1 MPPFI
6 VGGYDICMST
16 PDRDRLFR
24 TAARQ
29 AGHFTVAQAQEC
41 GFDRAQLRGPEKAGT
56 FARVYPGV
64 YRLVR
69 YPSPSYGEVMA
80 AWLAAGADEA
90 VVSHE
95 TALRLHGL
103 SRRPGREIHLTI
115 ARGAERSGEA
125 VLRSVKLHRARRR
138 WRPEEVVRWEGMALT
153 APARTIADAAE
164 TGLAAEEILAAIRAA
179 LEGGLATRKELTS
192 ALRGRSEKVMNL
204 LRRGIRQMSTGKASR
219 ES

>member
-1 MPPFI
+1 
-6 VGGYDICMST
+6 MST
-16 PDRDRLFR
+16 PDRDKLFR

-29 AGHFTVAQAQEC
+29 AGNFTVAQAQEC
-41 GFDRAQLRGPEKAGT
+41 GFDRAQLRGHEEAGT

-64 YRLVR
+64 YRLLR

-80 AWLAAGADEA
+80 AWLAAGGDGAEGA

-115 ARGAERSGEA
+115 ARSAERSGEA
-125 VLRSVKLHRARRR
+125 ALRAAKLHRARRR
-138 WRPEEVVRWEGMALT
+138 WRPDEVVRWEGMALT

-164 TGLAAEEILAAIRAA
+164 AGLAAEEILAAVRLA
-179 LEGGLATRKELTS
+179 LEGGLTIPKELT
-192 ALRGRSEKVMNL
+192 AAVRGRSEKVAKL
-204 LRRGIRQMSTGKASR
+204 VRRGIREASKGKSFR
-219 ES
+219 EA